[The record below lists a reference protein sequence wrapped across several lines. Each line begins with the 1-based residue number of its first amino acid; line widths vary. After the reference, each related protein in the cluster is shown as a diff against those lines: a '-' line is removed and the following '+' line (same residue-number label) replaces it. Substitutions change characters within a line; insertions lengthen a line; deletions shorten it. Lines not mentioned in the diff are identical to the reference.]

1 MSSLETFISFRY
13 LRGKRRIGT
22 YVTAV
27 GICLGSFVLIIA
39 LSIANGFEKE
49 VRDRIVG
56 TNAHA
61 NILQYHSTPVIQYDS
76 LREVILNYPEVLGAA
91 PYISGKGG
99 IEHQQIQEGVRF
111 MGVDHN
117 LEPTVTDLGK
127 TVKWGRFNLDSAE
140 IGPGRSCRGSVSG
153 LVLPTRWE

>member
-49 VRDRIVG
+49 VRIV
-56 TNAHA
+56 
-61 NILQYHSTPVIQYDS
+61 S
-76 LREVILNYPEVLGAA
+76 
-91 PYISGKGG
+91 
-99 IEHQQIQEGVRF
+99 
-111 MGVDHN
+111 
-117 LEPTVTDLGK
+117 
-127 TVKWGRFNLDSAE
+127 
-140 IGPGRSCRGSVSG
+140 
-153 LVLPTRWE
+153 